1 MRSKAIV
8 AITKFVLWVLIFC
21 CLFILVASGFSCSAV
36 QDIQQNSSQI
46 DTLSRSSEVRFE
58 TIVEASNQD
67 EVIATSKEGIKEQ
80 QEIQNSVSN
89 IRNVLPKVVDK
100 KPSWLETIDSLL
112 WVGML
117 MAIIIL
123 LWQTGIGSLLKRA
136 IFSISFFIPTK
147 AKKQVEMDLKVA
159 DEENPMTM
167 REVIAH
173 RRSDP
178 AYDSAYKKTRR
189 S

>member
-1 MRSKAIV
+1 MKNKQITASIKLLWWLFVITCAFMVLVQV
-8 AITKFVLWVLIFC
+8 A
-21 CLFILVASGFSCSAV
+21 GCSAV
-36 QDIQQNSSQI
+36 QDIQTQSSNI
-46 DTLSRSSEVRFE
+46 EKLSRSSEGRFE
-58 TIVEASNQD
+58 TIVEVSNQD
-67 EVIATSKEGIKEQ
+67 EVIATSKKGIKEQ
-80 QEIQNSVSN
+80 QDIQSSVSS
-89 IRNVLPKVVDK
+89 IRNVLPRVEDK

-123 LWQTGIGSLLKRA
+123 LWQTGIGSLLKRL

-147 AKKQVEMDLKVA
+147 AKRQVEMDLKVA
-159 DEENPMTM
+159 DEDNPMTM

-178 AYDSAYKKTRR
+178 AYDSAFKKARNK
-189 S
+189 